1 MLPSEHPAIDYISFP
16 DSLEIETPAAERKA
30 ARRGGL
36 GQAFPKGPPA
46 PPKPGAALLGLPPGQ
61 ESQNSRKD
69 GTSPQT
75 GDDGLLSTRL
85 SSF

>member
-1 MLPSEHPAIDYISFP
+1 MSAVPGLGVHG
-16 DSLEIETPAAERKA
+16 SLHAWQKG
-30 ARRGGL
+30 RGGL

-61 ESQNSRKD
+61 ESQNSQKD